1 MAALAAR
8 DGKMF
13 ENTGKVPVNVNLR
26 DAPGGAKAEEMFQ
39 KCDPEKTGKVTHAQ
53 FVACLHEEGVDL
65 KQCLPDF
72 NKGEADLTQDEFMRT
87 IVEKLMIHFQ
97 KSENGK
103 NNNDE
108 IPDGFYLV
116 GDTENPQP
124 EWSKAIIDRVRTV
137 THICAPDSD
146 GNIVGEPMT

>member
-1 MAALAAR
+1 
-8 DGKMF
+8 
-13 ENTGKVPVNVNLR
+13 
-26 DAPGGAKAEEMFQ
+26 
-39 KCDPEKTGKVTHAQ
+39 
-53 FVACLHEEGVDL
+53 L

-72 NKGEADLTQDEFMRT
+72 NKGEEDLDQDQFMRT
-87 IVEKLMIHFQ
+87 IIEKLIIHFQ

-103 NNNDE
+103 NNNDA

-124 EWSKAIIDRVRTV
+124 EWSKAIIDKVRTV
-137 THICAPDSD
+137 THICAADSD